1 MLAVGSLD
9 CNKMSASEVLQS
21 TLQQVQRIA
30 KNCKELQ
37 RMTWFCDRRVLI
49 HASWKKSTLK
59 MSKRKGASS
68 DSVQLQFLLGSSIR
82 RKHREA
88 KQQQQQQQ
96 QQQQLPTVRIIAPP
110 PHRSLSN
117 IDVDDIDFSDLSS
130 ITHRARSGRLRPR
143 IDISLEKNLTN
154 DEVMWL
160 RC

>member
-1 MLAVGSLD
+1 
-9 CNKMSASEVLQS
+9 
-21 TLQQVQRIA
+21 
-30 KNCKELQ
+30 
-37 RMTWFCDRRVLI
+37 
-49 HASWKKSTLK
+49 

-96 QQQQLPTVRIIAPP
+96 QQLPTVRIIAP

-130 ITHRARSGRLRPR
+130 ITHRARSGRLRLR
-143 IDISLEKNLTN
+143 IDISLEKKPY
-154 DEVMWL
+154 E
-160 RC
+160 